1 MVMKKNKASEQPIS
15 PLYLYEIHVAA
26 FLQSKG
32 VNVELKKEGTRVI
45 FCFPNSTITHSLI
58 EDYYS
63 NPTVKLVD
71 FVSHLRRLRSQMLSL
86 RGQK

>member
-1 MVMKKNKASEQPIS
+1 MKKNKASEQPIS

-26 FLQSKG
+26 FLQLKG

-45 FCFPNSTITHSLI
+45 FCCINSPATHSLI

-63 NPTVKLVD
+63 NPTVKLID
-71 FVSHLRRLRSQMLSL
+71 FVSNLRRLRAQMLSL
-86 RGQK
+86 RGPK